1 MVVIPLPSCPTAPL
15 PVIVPARVWLL
26 LVFRARCAVVGDGA
40 AIIAAARER
49 PRR

>member
-26 LVFRARCAVVGDGA
+26 LVFRTRAPLSVMALL
-40 AIIAAARER
+40 
-49 PRR
+49 